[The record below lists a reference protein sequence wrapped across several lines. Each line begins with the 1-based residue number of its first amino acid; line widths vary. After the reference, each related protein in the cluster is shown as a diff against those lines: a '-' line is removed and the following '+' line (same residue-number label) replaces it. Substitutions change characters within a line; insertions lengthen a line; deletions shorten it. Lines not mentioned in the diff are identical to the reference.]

1 MEKFNAIYPFTT
13 ENIAGYMEDLS
24 LIDKRIMTVTGSA
37 DHILNAIVQGS
48 TDITTFDINP
58 KAEHYLHLK
67 TSAIE
72 NLSYEEFC
80 ETLLYDTNNSF
91 RPTTIAKLQLPYSSK
106 LFWEQELKKNH
117 NNGVVLKKS
126 PLFTRTYFSPE
137 KTKKNNLY
145 LEKDS
150 YQYLQEKLSSVKLT
164 FINRNIKD
172 LILTQ
177 DYDYLFLSNI
187 ADYLSY
193 MYDKEELVTYKKL
206 LTKLNEKV
214 TAIYFAYLYDIG
226 NKHPRS
232 SIDQLDKVSN
242 LFPNMEI
249 KTFPSCLEPEDKTKK
264 DGVLILTKGEKKHV

>member
-37 DHILNAIVQGS
+37 DHILNAIVQGA
-48 TDITTFDINP
+48 TDITTFDINS

-91 RPTTIAKLQLPYSSK
+91 HPSTITKLKMPYSSK

-117 NNGVVLKKS
+117 NKGLVLKKS
-126 PLFTRTYFSPE
+126 PLFSRKYFNPE
-137 KTKKNNLY
+137 KIKTKNLY
-145 LEKDS
+145 LEAKNYDI
-150 YQYLQEKLSSVKLT
+150 LQEKLASVKIT
-164 FINRNIKD
+164 FTNTNVID
-172 LILTQ
+172 LVLSQ
-177 DYDYLFLSNI
+177 EYDYLFLSNI
-187 ADYLSY
+187 ADYLSQLY
-193 MYDKEELVTYKKL
+193 PKKELESYKEL
-206 LTKLNEKV
+206 LTGLNEKI
-214 TAIYFAYLYDIG
+214 TTIYFAYLYDIG
-226 NKHPRS
+226 NNHPRS